1 MVPQAPIRRRRNSSK
16 VNLLISFVFHGA
28 IVLALFYFAARE
40 GLLGKE
46 LKKIAVEMVK
56 EKPPEEKKPEPEKP
70 AEEVAKAEPPEPEP
84 VKETPP
90 SAPPP
95 AAVRDAAAPPP
106 ATDLAAP
113 PVVAPPSVEVPS
125 FTFGGGRAVRTSSD
139 PVQLYKGFLEYS
151 LRSRWNRP
159 AEVDDNL
166 FVAEVEISVDG
177 TGRISN
183 PAWKKGSGHE
193 RWDASVRQAI
203 AATPTVNR
211 APPTNFPPR
220 VLLRFDVLEVE
231 EGAGGGETP

>member
-16 VNLLISFVFHGA
+16 VNLLISLVFHGA
-28 IVLALFYFAARE
+28 IIVALFYFAARE

-70 AEEVAKAEPPEPEP
+70 SEEVAKQEPKEPEP
-84 VKETPP
+84 VQETPP
-90 SAPPP
+90 PAPLPTTSA
-95 AAVRDAAAPPP
+95 RDATVAAPPP
-106 ATDLAAP
+106 ADPSAP
-113 PVVAPPSVEVPS
+113 PVMAPPSVEVPS

-151 LRSRWNRP
+151 LRSQWNRP
-159 AEVDDNL
+159 ADVEDRL
-166 FVAEVEISVDG
+166 LVAEVEVSVDAV
-177 TGRISN
+177 GRISN
-183 PAWKKGSGHE
+183 PSWKKGSGHE

-220 VLLRFDVLEVE
+220 VLVRFDVLEVE
-231 EGAGGGETP
+231 DAAGETP

>member
-28 IVLALFYFAARE
+28 IVVALFYFAARE

-56 EKPPEEKKPEPEKP
+56 EKPPEEKKPEPEEP
-70 AEEVAKAEPPEPEP
+70 AEEVAKAEQPEPEP

-90 SAPPP
+90 SAPP
-95 AAVRDAAAPPP
+95 ATARDAAAPPP

-159 AEVDDNL
+159 AEVEDHL
-166 FVAEVEISVDG
+166 FVAEVEISVDA

-231 EGAGGGETP
+231 ESTGGGEVP